1 LIPLGGWSSVD
12 KRGTDFCD
20 EDLDRVFVEELKKKL
35 RVDIELKEVDADLD
49 TSEFAQ
55 EVVRSLCE
63 IVETTGAGV

>member
-1 LIPLGGWSSVD
+1 MD
-12 KRGTDFCD
+12 KRGTDFYD
-20 EDLDRVFVEELKKKL
+20 DDLDRAFAEELKKKL